1 MGVVEEGEEDTMS
14 YCRVKSSLAPILEKV
29 SARTAELRGFEEA
42 ISGKKLELEEVARQL
57 EEATT
62 KLTELGTKSGLVPGT
77 SPALLAL
84 LAGSLIFNLAAGSH
98 LASTVLA
105 DQVATLPAPGGRV
118 HNKAT
123 PRLGKK
129 HNFFVN

>member
-1 MGVVEEGEEDTMS
+1 MGVEEGEEDTMS
-14 YCRVKSSLAPILEKV
+14 CCRVKSSLAPILEKV

-42 ISGKKLELEEVARQL
+42 ISGKKLELEEVGRQL

-105 DQVATLPAPGGRV
+105 EQVGTVTAPGG
-118 HNKAT
+118 
-123 PRLGKK
+123 
-129 HNFFVN
+129 

>member
-1 MGVVEEGEEDTMS
+1 MRESVDELRSIHDRGEEQF
-14 YCRVKSSLAPILEKV
+14 SSQDA
-29 SARTAELRGFEEA
+29 T
-42 ISGKKLELEEVARQL
+42 QL

-105 DQVATLPAPGGRV
+105 EQVGTVIDPGG
-118 HNKAT
+118 
-123 PRLGKK
+123 
-129 HNFFVN
+129 